1 MSSIFT
7 SSKKSREIRKMSSG
21 NKTSAQAQQKFTNLR
36 KRLDQ
41 LGYRQ
46 TLGLESLPLVEK
58 LFADLVHTTESL
70 KNTKLQLGKTEVES
84 KDVDSAI
91 EPYKSDNAKLV
102 KENNDLH
109 QQIIKQKDESDAIVR
124 ELKASLRKL
133 EHENADLIF
142 LNNQYVHKVKQLE
155 KESREKSDRILN
167 LQEKNFHAVV
177 QTPGGKKKSIP
188 FRRQRM
194 EIDCAVPPSEG
205 PMKNAFIAADDPYVA
220 DLLQVADSKIAELE
234 KKVNMVCDEKEVL
247 DRKLKSFKQQVANRD
262 EEIERLNRMLE
273 GGRPSDV
280 VALEARNRANE
291 RMISHLN
298 IQIDFLQQKTR
309 ELERKYQECNA
320 IKEEQE
326 VSLSKSKI
334 TIRDQEARIQELEL
348 DLRDV
353 DRMAKRL
360 ETDKNQVVR
369 TADREMMEAKDELEK
384 SRHEL
389 EDLDLTIAQYKAEN
403 QRTNKEISEVKAQL
417 SVKNGD
423 LLRLEELLDRVQ
435 EDKKRLSNRCNKMM
449 TNEKELVLEIERLK
463 RKNGPAT
470 TVNGKKPKSA
480 TKLDAFIRSIEEERN
495 YYKDQTEALQKML
508 RGEIPSRSRSPI
520 RSRPSSRSSSPVR
533 DAANKSDKK
542 TVAQYETIIRV
553 MEEERDY
560 YKKEYEVLKAV
571 RKSSSSARAT
581 PTKSF
586 TSDDPELSKV
596 IRERDDLKALLDKFE
611 RHMAEIQANVKVLT
625 AERDKLNIMYEE
637 TKDELQRVRRE
648 LVKSPKS
655 PKTSLAAQ
663 AILRRVETERD
674 DALQDLR
681 RMTTER
687 DSLRERLKIATETSL
702 SDRAKLEQKIEDLD
716 SALHHAEVE
725 KNEMSLRIATLRED
739 VRSYEDQVKEQ
750 ALRLGQAQD
759 NQAQSRST
767 AEQMKLIAEE
777 TEKSLEDSQK
787 RLSHRERELHNQ
799 EERGLAL
806 EEKCGE
812 LKRALEIAKDDIS
825 QLRATIN
832 AMDREKDSL
841 QHTVDDKTE
850 KIAHLNE
857 DILHKEKMLSDLKI
871 RVSEL
876 EAQLEHA
883 NDNLSLK
890 DRELKSM
897 RRQLDSTSEDLSES
911 SRSKDIALRENRR
924 LQDDLS
930 VMTRENQKL
939 NSELQETL
947 EEREQLKHQVQ
958 DYIME
963 VKRIEDVLARK
974 ENERTDLLDQYRALS
989 AEAEQYQTS
998 THQLESEGSNLRLEL
1013 MTKDSELRR
1022 ARDKLD
1028 NLEREIQ
1035 EHLNAEQAYEL
1046 QVSNLTRSVGN
1057 LEEAMRQTEEDKQNL
1072 LEDLTAVRELCAKLE
1087 ATKES
1092 IQRQL
1097 TSTSLDKEQL
1107 SSLIDDMK
1115 QETELLKQQLGSE
1128 RSNSKNLEGLLQNN
1142 REKEFQSQ
1150 LVQQEKSSEIQML
1163 KDRLALNESKIQ
1175 SQGREIASLRT
1186 RNVELEG
1193 DVERLRRNLTSE
1205 KFERERA
1212 VQELRRHNINPPIP
1226 TMEYSSYPGYN
1237 RSFTA
1242 RARSRSRSRSPS
1254 PSRYR
1259 SPDTSFLSSSA
1270 RRARSPE
1277 RSSYLDDPS
1286 ETSTKGIGQDV
1297 L

>member
-1 MSSIFT
+1 MSSKVTDT
-7 SSKKSREIRKMSSG
+7 SRKKRVTKRSPSKSSG
-21 NKTSAQAQQKFTNLR
+21 GATDGLKREERR
-36 KRLDQ
+36 K
-41 LGYRQ
+41 
-46 TLGLESLPLVEK
+46 SK
-58 LFADLVHTTESL
+58 LH
-70 KNTKLQLGKTEVES
+70 
-84 KDVDSAI
+84 
-91 EPYKSDNAKLV
+91 
-102 KENNDLH
+102 
-109 QQIIKQKDESDAIVR
+109 
-124 ELKASLRKL
+124 
-133 EHENADLIF
+133 
-142 LNNQYVHKVKQLE
+142 
-155 KESREKSDRILN
+155 
-167 LQEKNFHAVV
+167 
-177 QTPGGKKKSIP
+177 
-188 FRRQRM
+188 
-194 EIDCAVPPSEG
+194 
-205 PMKNAFIAADDPYVA
+205 
-220 DLLQVADSKIAELE
+220 
-234 KKVNMVCDEKEVL
+234 
-247 DRKLKSFKQQVANRD
+247 VANRD

-309 ELERKYQECNA
+309 ELERKYQDCNA

-508 RGEIPSRSRSPI
+508 RGEIPTRSRSPI

-581 PTKSF
+581 PTKNF

-841 QHTVDDKTE
+841 QHTVDEKTE

-1115 QETELLKQQLGSE
+1115 QETELLRQQLGSE

>member
-309 ELERKYQECNA
+309 ELERKYQDCNA

-508 RGEIPSRSRSPI
+508 RGEIPSRSRSPV

-581 PTKSF
+581 PTKNF

>member
-1 MSSIFT
+1 
-7 SSKKSREIRKMSSG
+7 
-21 NKTSAQAQQKFTNLR
+21 
-36 KRLDQ
+36 
-41 LGYRQ
+41 
-46 TLGLESLPLVEK
+46 
-58 LFADLVHTTESL
+58 
-70 KNTKLQLGKTEVES
+70 
-84 KDVDSAI
+84 
-91 EPYKSDNAKLV
+91 
-102 KENNDLH
+102 
-109 QQIIKQKDESDAIVR
+109 
-124 ELKASLRKL
+124 
-133 EHENADLIF
+133 
-142 LNNQYVHKVKQLE
+142 
-155 KESREKSDRILN
+155 
-167 LQEKNFHAVV
+167 
-177 QTPGGKKKSIP
+177 
-188 FRRQRM
+188 
-194 EIDCAVPPSEG
+194 
-205 PMKNAFIAADDPYVA
+205 
-220 DLLQVADSKIAELE
+220 
-234 KKVNMVCDEKEVL
+234 
-247 DRKLKSFKQQVANRD
+247 
-262 EEIERLNRMLE
+262 MLE

-309 ELERKYQECNA
+309 ELERKYQDCNA

-508 RGEIPSRSRSPI
+508 RGEIPSRSRSPV

-581 PTKSF
+581 PTKNF

>member
-309 ELERKYQECNA
+309 ELERKYQDCNA

-403 QRTNKEISEVKAQL
+403 QRMNKEISEVKAQL

-508 RGEIPSRSRSPI
+508 RGEIPSRSRSPV

-581 PTKSF
+581 PTKNF

>member
-1 MSSIFT
+1 
-7 SSKKSREIRKMSSG
+7 MSSG

-309 ELERKYQECNA
+309 ELERKYQDCNA

-508 RGEIPSRSRSPI
+508 RGEIPTRSRSPI

-581 PTKSF
+581 PTKNF

-841 QHTVDDKTE
+841 QHTVDEKTE

-1115 QETELLKQQLGSE
+1115 QETELLRQQLGSE